1 MTLPEH
7 VRNGLGETAR
17 RFEEAGIAYQL
28 GGSAM
33 LRLSEFDVAVGD
45 IDVVVAGA
53 DRDAVVEALEDLAIQ
68 EPPGAGLW
76 RTDWLI
82 RATLDVGTTTVG
94 LDVMGGLALMID
106 GVLVR
111 FPLTI
116 ERSVVVDGWEIPLA
130 PLAHWYHIYRVHNPA
145 KAAQIRERLDVAT
158 VRKAARELSIP
169 L

>member
-7 VRNGLGETAR
+7 VRGGLGETAR

-33 LRLSEFDVAVGD
+33 LRLSGFDIAVGD
-45 IDVVVAGA
+45 IDVVVAWA
-53 DRDAVVEALEDLAIQ
+53 DRDAVVEALEGLAIE
-68 EPPGAGLW
+68 EPPRAGPW

-82 RATLDVGTTTVG
+82 RATLDTGTTTVG
-94 LDVMGGLALMID
+94 LDAMGGLALMIE

-116 ERSVVVDGWEIPLA
+116 ERSVAVDRWDIPLA

-145 KAAQIRERLDVAT
+145 KAAQIRQRLDLAT